1 MKHSHILLPFLLF
14 ATLPL
19 QASEVSSPDGSIRV
33 NFELQGAVPT
43 YSVTYQGKPIILP
56 SRLGYDLDKKAD
68 LLDGFTLLNEERST
82 FDETWTPVWGE
93 NREIRNHYNELL
105 ICLAQTA
112 EDRYMNIRFRVYDDG
127 FGLRYEFRHDR
138 RPHGLVDTR

>member
-1 MKHSHILLPFLLF
+1 MKSHSLLPLLLLV

-33 NFELQGAVPT
+33 NFELQGTVPT

-82 FDETWTPVWGE
+82 FDETWTPVW
-93 NREIRNHYNELL
+93 
-105 ICLAQTA
+105 AKTA
-112 EDRYMNIRFRVYDDG
+112 RFATTTTNYW
-127 FGLRYEFRHDR
+127 YAS
-138 RPHGLVDTR
+138 PKQPKTAT

>member
-1 MKHSHILLPFLLF
+1 MKSFCLLPLLLLF
-14 ATLPL
+14 ANLPL

-33 NFELQGAVPT
+33 NFELQGTVPT

-82 FDETWTPVWGE
+82 FK
-93 NREIRNHYNELL
+93 
-105 ICLAQTA
+105 TA
-112 EDRYMNIRFRVYDDG
+112 RYATITTNYWYPSHK
-127 FGLRYEFRHDR
+127 L
-138 RPHGLVDTR
+138 PKTAT